1 MRPLIHR
8 ICTQAPIKQQ
18 SSMQKPTPIIHV
30 VDDDEGM
37 RESIVSLLESH
48 DWTVQAYSSADDFL
62 HTARRDVPAC
72 LILDIRMPGADGF
85 DLQSELKRL
94 GEKQSIIFLTGH
106 GTIPLSV
113 KAMKEGA
120 VEFLTKPFT
129 ESELIAAVAL
139 AAQAVALRW
148 QEDEEAQ
155 SLRSKYATLTER
167 EKEVFAF
174 VVSGR
179 MNKVIASDLG
189 IAEITVKVHRARVTE
204 KLAARSLA
212 DLVRIATQ
220 LGIDIPT

>member
-1 MRPLIHR
+1 MP
-8 ICTQAPIKQQ
+8 K
-18 SSMQKPTPIIHV
+18 PIIYV

-37 RESIVSLLESH
+37 RESVASLLESH
-48 DWTVQAYSSADDFL
+48 GWTVSAYASAQSFLQAE
-62 HTARRDVPAC
+62 RRDGPAC
-72 LILDIRMPGADGF
+72 LILDIRMPGVDGF

-94 GEKQSIIFLTGH
+94 GEKYSVIFLTGH

-129 ESELIAAVAL
+129 ESELLSAVAL
-139 AAQAVALRW
+139 AVQAEAARW
-148 QEDEEAQ
+148 QENAEENA
-155 SLRSKYATLTER
+155 LRARYKTLTER
-167 EKEVFAF
+167 EREVFAF

-189 IAEITVKVHRARVTE
+189 IAEITVKVHRARVME
-204 KLAARSLA
+204 KLATRTLA

-220 LGIDIPT
+220 LDIAIPRS